1 LAQFFIQDA
10 EHITAKQKTPLPMF
24 SNRVICSGILATLIY
39 VGCNSLKSA
48 HLIYPF
54 LDVLGRF
61 GGDLDL
67 KPKNLTQ
74 W

>member
-1 LAQFFIQDA
+1 
-10 EHITAKQKTPLPMF
+10 MF
-24 SNRVICSGILATLIY
+24 SNRVICSGILATFII

-48 HLIYPF
+48 HIIYPF

-67 KPKNLTQ
+67 KQKNLTQ

>member
-1 LAQFFIQDA
+1 LALFFIHAFSLSRFQ
-10 EHITAKQKTPLPMF
+10 KKTPLPIF

-67 KPKNLTQ
+67 KQKNLTQ